1 MIRTL
6 IADDHAVVLKG
17 LKQVLSYTPDIMVAA
32 EASTGKQVLEL
43 VRSKPVDVIVLD
55 IAMPDGNGLDTLKV
69 LKRERPTLP
78 VIVLSMHSEDQYGVQ
93 VLKAGASGY
102 LTKDSA
108 PDQLI
113 AAIRKVIMG
122 GRYVSPALAEKLA
135 FDLESDPDTPPH
147 ERLSAREYQVL
158 GMIAIGK
165 TVGEIAQQ
173 LGLSAKTISTY
184 RSRILEKMKMQKN
197 AELTHY
203 AVRQG
208 LVDAMK
214 TKAAAQPTTKRPA

>member
-1 MIRTL
+1 MIRAL

-17 LKQVLSYTPDIMVAA
+17 LKQVLSDTPDIAVVA
-32 EASTGKQVLEL
+32 EANTGQQVLDII
-43 VRSKPVDVIVLD
+43 RTKPVDVVVLD
-55 IAMPDGNGLDTLKV
+55 IAMPDGNGLDVLRS
-69 LKRERPTLP
+69 LKRERPSLP
-78 VIVLSMHSEDQYGVQ
+78 VVVLSMHSEEQYGVL
-93 VLKAGASGY
+93 VLKAGAAGY
-102 LTKDSA
+102 LTKESA

-113 AAIRKVIMG
+113 AAIRKVIG
-122 GRYVSPALAEKLA
+122 GGKYISTALAEKLA
-135 FDLESDPDTPPH
+135 FDLESDPNVPLH
-147 ERLSAREYQVL
+147 ERLSSREYQVL

-165 TVGEIAQQ
+165 TVGEIAQT

-208 LVDAMK
+208 LVDAMNFK
-214 TKAAAQPTTKRPA
+214 EQSPKRAVT

>member
-17 LKQVLSYTPDIMVAA
+17 LKQVLSHTPDIVVTA
-32 EASTGKQVLEL
+32 EASTGQQVLDLIRSKQV
-43 VRSKPVDVIVLD
+43 DVVILD
-55 IAMPDGNGLDTLKV
+55 IAMPDGNGLDVLRT

-78 VIVLSMHSEDQYGVQ
+78 VVVLSMHSEDQYGVL

-102 LTKDSA
+102 LTKESA

-122 GRYVSPALAEKLA
+122 GKYISAALAEKLA

-158 GMIAIGK
+158 GLIAIGK
-165 TVGEIAQQ
+165 TVGEIAQS

-208 LVDAMK
+208 LVDTMK
-214 TKAAAQPTTKRPA
+214 FKSATPTKRPN

>member
-1 MIRTL
+1 MIRAL
-6 IADDHAVVLKG
+6 IADDHVVVLKG
-17 LKQVLSYTPDIMVAA
+17 LKQVLSDTPDIEVVA
-32 EASTGKQVLEL
+32 EANTGQQVLEI
-43 VRSKPVDVIVLD
+43 VRTQPLDIVVLD
-55 IAMPDGNGLDTLKV
+55 IAMPDGNGLDVLRS

-78 VIVLSMHSEDQYGVQ
+78 VVVLSMHSEEQYGVI
-93 VLKAGASGY
+93 VLKAGAAGY
-102 LTKDSA
+102 LTKECA

-113 AAIRKVIMG
+113 AAIRKVLG
-122 GRYVSPALAEKLA
+122 GGKYISSALAEKLA
-135 FDLESDPDTPPH
+135 FDLESDPNVPLH
-147 ERLSAREYQVL
+147 ERLSSREYQVL

-165 TVGEIAQQ
+165 TVGEIAQT

-208 LVDAMK
+208 LVDAMNFK
-214 TKAAAQPTTKRPA
+214 EQTPKPVVN

>member
-1 MIRTL
+1 MIRAL

-17 LKQVLSYTPDIMVAA
+17 LKQVLSDTPDIAVAA
-32 EASTGKQVLEL
+32 EANTGQQVLDI
-43 VRSKPVDVIVLD
+43 VRTKPVDVVVLD
-55 IAMPDGNGLDTLKV
+55 IAMPDGNGLDVLRS
-69 LKRERPTLP
+69 LKRERPSLP
-78 VIVLSMHSEDQYGVQ
+78 VVVLSMHSEEQYGVL
-93 VLKAGASGY
+93 VLKAGAAGF
-102 LTKDSA
+102 LTKECA

-113 AAIRKVIMG
+113 AAIRKVIG
-122 GRYVSPALAEKLA
+122 GGKYISTALAEKLA
-135 FDLESDPDTPPH
+135 FDLESDPNVPLH
-147 ERLSAREYQVL
+147 ERLSSREYQVL

-165 TVGEIAQQ
+165 TVGEIAQT

-208 LVDAMK
+208 LVDAMNFK
-214 TKAAAQPTTKRPA
+214 EQAPKRAMH